1 MEELLTA
8 KEVAKIL
15 KVNRKTVINLIN
27 EKALKASMVGV
38 QYRIKKQDLEGYI
51 KENTIGL

>member
-8 KEVAKIL
+8 KEVANVL

-27 EKALKASMVGV
+27 AKKLKASMVGV
-38 QYRIKKQDLEGYI
+38 QYRVRKEDLQEYI
-51 KENTIGL
+51 KQMEV